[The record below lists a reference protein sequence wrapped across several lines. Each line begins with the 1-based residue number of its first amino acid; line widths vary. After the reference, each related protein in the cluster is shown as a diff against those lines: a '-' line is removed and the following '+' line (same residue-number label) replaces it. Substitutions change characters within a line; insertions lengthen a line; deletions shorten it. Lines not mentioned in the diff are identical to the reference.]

1 MEEILLDRN
10 TAINTEIL
18 LTQTPD
24 QQWAESTVY
33 RFDDMLAALRVMHQQ
48 GVAGKTFYMGDES
61 DIGYKYG
68 LVNLSAFLAQA
79 VKETIK
85 YDACD
90 ENSWDLV
97 GGSYPLSNAWYVS
110 SNMHIITPKQIQKGS
125 EF

>member
-110 SNMHIITPKQIQKGS
+110 SNMHIITPKQI
-125 EF
+125 